1 MIVYFAQLFRT
12 NMSYFGRI
20 SVLFLISLFM
30 NSCNVFESIE
40 VGEVHGINFTK
51 FDDRKVSFE
60 VLIPIENPNGFSFKI
75 TGVDLDVI
83 VNDEYLGK
91 IKNVGDVL
99 IHEKSDEIYT
109 FPLDVEYSGSN
120 ILKGAF
126 TLFSLFLDRKADV
139 RVKGFILV
147 KSFWYTK
154 KLDVDEQS
162 IVVIKPKT

>member
-1 MIVYFAQLFRT
+1 MIVYFAQLFRYI
-12 NMSYFGRI
+12 MSYLGRI
-20 SVLFLISLFM
+20 SILFVVFFLV
-30 NSCNVFESIE
+30 NSCNVFERIE
-40 VGEVHGINFTK
+40 VGEVQGINFTK

-60 VLIPIENPNGFSFKI
+60 VLIPIENPNGFSFNI

-83 VNDEYLGK
+83 VNNEYLGK
-91 IKNVGDVL
+91 IKNAGDVL

-126 TLFSLFLDRKADV
+126 TLFSLFLDRKAE
-139 RVKGFILV
+139 VKISGFIMV
-147 KSFWYTK
+147 KSFWLSK